1 MNKIEANL
9 NFIKTAIK
17 DFKVGALTPSSKYVV
32 KKIIKEIKPG
42 YKYIVEYGPGNGVI
56 TKEILKILPRDGRLV
71 VVELNLNFINELKKI
86 KDKRLKII
94 CGNAVKISEN
104 LNKLDLPRIDAII
117 SGIPCSILKPKE
129 KKELIKN
136 TYNILAESGLFI
148 IYQNIPL
155 IFSELN
161 KVFKKSISWHFEP
174 RNFVPYFIMVAEK

>member
-1 MNKIEANL
+1 MANL

-32 KKIIKEIKPG
+32 KKIIKEIKPE
-42 YKYIVEYGPGNGVI
+42 YKYIIEYGPGDGII
-56 TKEILKILPRDGRLV
+56 TKEILKIMPQNGRLIA
-71 VVELNLNFINELKKI
+71 VELNRNFINELKKI
-86 KDKRLKII
+86 KDERLRII
-94 CGNAVKISEN
+94 FGNAVKISEN
-104 LNKLDLPRIDAII
+104 LDKLNLPRIDAIV

-129 KKELIKN
+129 RKELIKN
-136 TYNILAESGLFI
+136 TYNILTESGVFI

-174 RNFVPYFIMVAEK
+174 RNFIPYFIMVAEK

>member
-1 MNKIEANL
+1 MDNL

-17 DFKVGALTPSSKYVV
+17 DFKVGALAPSSKYVV
-32 KKIIKEIKPG
+32 KKIIKEIKPE
-42 YKYIVEYGPGNGVI
+42 YKYIVEYGPGDGII
-56 TKEILKILPRDGRLV
+56 TKEILKILPQDGILIAI
-71 VVELNLNFINELKKI
+71 ELNRNFISELEKI

-94 CGNAVKISEN
+94 CGDAVKISEN
-104 LNKLDLPRIDAII
+104 IDKLGLPRIDAIV

-129 KKELIKN
+129 RKELIKN
-136 TYNILAESGLFI
+136 TYDILAESGIFI

>member
-1 MNKIEANL
+1 MANL

-32 KKIIKEIKPG
+32 KKIIKEIKPE
-42 YKYIVEYGPGNGVI
+42 YKFIVEYGPGDGII
-56 TKEILKILPRDGRLV
+56 TKEILKILPQNGILIA
-71 VVELNLNFINELKKI
+71 VELNQSFIGELEKI

-94 CGNAVKISEN
+94 CGDAVKISEN
-104 LNKLDLPRIDAII
+104 LDKLGLPRIDAVV

-129 KKELIKN
+129 RKELMKN
-136 TYNILAESGLFI
+136 TYNILSESGIFI

>member
-1 MNKIEANL
+1 MANL

-17 DFKVGALTPSSKYVV
+17 DFKVGAFTPSSKYVV
-32 KKIIKEIKPG
+32 KKIIKEIKPE
-42 YKYIVEYGPGNGVI
+42 YKFIVEYGPGDGII
-56 TKEILKILPRDGRLV
+56 TKEILKIMPQNGQLIAI
-71 VVELNLNFINELKKI
+71 ELNRNFVNELKKI

-94 CGNAVKISEN
+94 FGDAVKISEN
-104 LNKLDLPRIDAII
+104 LDKLNLPRIDAIV
-117 SGIPCSILKPKE
+117 SGIPCSILKTKE

-136 TYNILAESGLFI
+136 TYNILTESGVFI

-174 RNFVPYFIMVAEK
+174 RNFIPYFIMVAEK

>member
-1 MNKIEANL
+1 MNKIKIDL

-32 KKIIKEIKPG
+32 KKILKEIKPE
-42 YKYIVEYGPGNGVI
+42 YKYIVEYGPGDGII
-56 TKEILKILPRDGRLV
+56 TKEILKILPQDGRLIAI
-71 VVELNLNFINELKKI
+71 ELNLNFINELKKI

-94 CGNAVKISEN
+94 HGDAVKISKN
-104 LNKLDLPRIDAII
+104 IDKLGLPRIDAII
-117 SGIPCSILKPKE
+117 SGIPCSILKLKD

-136 TYNILAESGLFI
+136 TYDILTKSGLFI

>member
-1 MNKIEANL
+1 MANF

-42 YKYIVEYGPGNGVI
+42 HKYIIEYGPGDGII
-56 TKEILKILPRDGRLV
+56 TKEILKIIPQNGRLIAI
-71 VVELNLNFINELKKI
+71 ELNRNFISELEKI
-86 KDKRLKII
+86 KDKRLIII
-94 CGNAVKISEN
+94 CGDAVKISKN
-104 LNKLDLPRIDAII
+104 IDIDKLGLPRIDAIV

-129 KKELIKN
+129 RKELIKN
-136 TYNILAESGLFI
+136 TYAILADSGIFI